1 MAEIRLQQRL
11 NYNKDQITMEI
22 GLGLCRGLYRVLCRG
37 LCSGLFR
44 LDYGGDQITV
54 EMPLWWRLDTG
65 GD

>member
-11 NYNKDQITMEI
+11 EYGGDQITTEI
-22 GLGLCRGLYRVLCRG
+22 RLGLCRGLYRVLCRG